1 TSPADPLIMA
11 LEVAM
16 RHASLVVLLIVLS
29 VPASAQTVTLPMD
42 EVVVHHDDAGRVR
55 GRVVEV
61 VPQGLV
67 LIAANQR
74 LTLSVAGVQRIDTR
88 RDSVWNGAVIGALI
102 GGTWCAFVCGQGLDG
117 PGEAALAALFA
128 AGVWGAAGA
137 GIDALRHNQ
146 RTLYQRQ
153 PSASVAFRLKF

>member
-1 TSPADPLIMA
+1 
-11 LEVAM
+11 M
-16 RHASLVVLLIVLS
+16 RHTSLAALLILLS
-29 VPASAQTVTLPMD
+29 APALAQSVTASVD

-55 GRVVEV
+55 GRIVDLG
-61 VPQGLV
+61 PQGLV

-88 RDSVWNGAVIGALI
+88 RDSVWDGAVIGALI

-117 PGEAALAALFA
+117 PGEATLAALFA